1 MTWYIVVVCMYVCRI
16 RQLTYGVKN
25 GVELILRIHSI
36 PSSHGS
42 SYTYDHILH
51 QGELATQK
59 FGKGLIRESLQNLA
73 HDCTDQLKSTREGL
87 ELKDK
92 NNSIPK

>member
-1 MTWYIVVVCMYVCRI
+1 M
-16 RQLTYGVKN
+16 
-25 GVELILRIHSI
+25 I
-36 PSSHGS
+36 PPAMDRPLP
-42 SYTYDHILH
+42 TDHILH

-73 HDCTDQLKSTREGL
+73 HDCNDQLKSTREGL

-92 NNSIPK
+92 NDAIPK